1 MSHSYRDL
9 VARAKERIAEIAPEE
24 LEQRLSRV
32 VTIDVRE
39 VGEHAQGAIPGS
51 RLLPRGLLERD
62 IRNVVPDRSTPIAVY
77 CSGGGR
83 SALAAV
89 SLFEMGY
96 EEVVSLAGGFD
107 RWKAEGRNWR
117 TGEGLT
123 PEQRDRYSRHVLLP
137 EVGEAG
143 QTRLLE
149 SKVLL
154 IGAGGLG
161 SPAGLYLAA
170 AGVGTIGVVDF
181 DTVDATNL
189 QRQVLH
195 NFDRIG
201 MAKTDSAR
209 ETLTS
214 LNPDVKVVTHNE
226 RLTAGNAL
234 RIMTGYDVIVDG
246 GDNFPTR
253 YLVNDAS
260 LQLRVPVVHGSIFR
274 FDGQVSVFH
283 PYQGPCYRCLFP
295 EPPPPEL
302 SPSCAEAGVLGVLP
316 GIIGSIEA
324 METIKLLLGI
334 GETLIGRLMIYDALE
349 QEFTTVDLSRDPACP
364 SCADPE
370 RPPTL
375 VDYDPSCRHAGN
387 VERVAIPR

>member
-1 MSHSYRDL
+1 
-9 VARAKERIAEIAPEE
+9 
-24 LEQRLSRV
+24 
-32 VTIDVRE
+32 
-39 VGEHAQGAIPGS
+39 
-51 RLLPRGLLERD
+51 
-62 IRNVVPDRSTPIAVY
+62 
-77 CSGGGR
+77 
-83 SALAAV
+83 
-89 SLFEMGY
+89 MGY
-96 EEVVSLAGGFD
+96 QNLASLAGGFD
-107 RWKAEGRNWR
+107 RWKAEGREWR

-137 EVGEAG
+137 EVGVAG

-149 SKVLL
+149 SSVLL

-195 NFDRIG
+195 NVDRIG

-209 ETLTS
+209 ETLS
-214 LNPDVKVVTHNE
+214 ALNPDVKVVTHDE
-226 RLTAGNAL
+226 RLTAANAM
-234 RIMTGYDVIVDG
+234 RIMGGYDVVVDG

-253 YLVNDAS
+253 YLVNDVS
-260 LQLRVPVVHGSIFR
+260 LHLRVPVVHGSIFR
-274 FDGQVSVFH
+274 FEGQASVFH

-324 METIKLLLGI
+324 MEAIKLLLGI
-334 GETLIGRLMIYDALE
+334 GEPLTGRLLIYDSLE
-349 QEFTTVDLSRDPACP
+349 EEFSTVSLDRDPECPACG
-364 SCADPE
+364 DPDQ
-370 RPPTL
+370 PPVL
-375 VDYDPSCRHAGN
+375 VDYDQSCAHAGN
-387 VERVAIPR
+387 VERAVAR